1 MEGPSPGL
9 VRTRADSAAPS
20 AKHTRNLRTPPP
32 ASHPGSQHLPG
43 PGWFSHSSPL
53 ISLQPPRCP
62 GTPPAELSLPH
73 LPLPA
78 PWPRGAHTSSAGRG
92 GIPTP
97 AFPGGHRQTPSDQHP
112 PPPALPPGFP
122 LETSSLGFREV
133 CETHR
138 CISKTPCGP
147 PLTSLRVA
155 SHGTDSREE
164 APSGTRGWGAELTA
178 GGL

>member
-9 VRTRADSAAPS
+9 VRTRAASAAPS
-20 AKHTRNLRTPPP
+20 AKHNRNLRIPPP

-43 PGWFSHSSPL
+43 PGWFSHSPTPHQPAAPTVPRHPTSRTEPASPT
-53 ISLQPPRCP
+53 PACP
-62 GTPPAELSLPH
+62 MAQRSPH
-73 LPLPA
+73 LF
-78 PWPRGAHTSSAGRG
+78 RGQG

-97 AFPGGHRQTPSDQHP
+97 AFPGGHRQTPPDQHP

-138 CISKTPCGP
+138 CISKIPCGP

-155 SHGTDSREE
+155 SHGTNSREE
-164 APSGTRGWGAELTA
+164 APSGTRGWEAELTA